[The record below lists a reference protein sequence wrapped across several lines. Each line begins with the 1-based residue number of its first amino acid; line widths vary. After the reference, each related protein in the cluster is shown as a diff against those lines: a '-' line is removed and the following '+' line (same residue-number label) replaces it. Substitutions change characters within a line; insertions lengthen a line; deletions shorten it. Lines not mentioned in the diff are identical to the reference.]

1 MIGGFIDRVES
12 GEALWREQSPA
23 ERLALARQSFD
34 PTSLPPFT
42 GVALI
47 LVCAG
52 IAAATLVSEDLTCIG
67 VGLLVAQGRID
78 FLSGVIAC
86 FVGIYVGDLALYVAG
101 RYLGRPALA
110 RAPLKW
116 LIRPEHVEIS
126 SIWFNRRGPVVIV
139 LSRFV
144 PGTRLPT
151 YFAAGMLH
159 TGFWSFCFY
168 FFIAV
173 AVWTPLLVGLAA
185 LLGERALGYFELFQR
200 HALTALILLGLWI
213 LIVVR
218 FVLPLFS
225 FRGRRLLVGR
235 WRRLV
240 EWEFWPPWLFYPPV
254 LAYVSWLGL
263 KHRSPLLFTAAN
275 PAIVAGGFIAE
286 SKYEILTG
294 LSASAEYVA
303 ATCLLR
309 DDPDAAR
316 RLERALRFVEEQG
329 LDFPVVLKPDAG
341 QRGSGVAI
349 VRNREQ
355 LEAYLEQSRFDLL
368 VQQYV
373 PGDEFGIFY
382 YRYPDRER
390 GTVYSIT
397 EKRLPVLNGDG
408 VHSVQQMILRDRRA
422 VCMAAHYC
430 HVQAHQLDR
439 IPAPGEAVQLVE
451 LGTHCRGAI
460 FLDGSWLRS
469 EPLEQVI
476 DEISRSYR
484 GFFFGRYDLRAAD
497 VNKLKQGRGFKIV
510 ELNGVTS
517 EATHIYDPAIRLIP
531 AYRELFT
538 QWRIAFEIGR
548 INCSR
553 GTRPAGLAEL
563 WGLLRDYRQL
573 SRVHPE

>member
-1 MIGGFIDRVES
+1 
-12 GEALWREQSPA
+12 
-23 ERLALARQSFD
+23 
-34 PTSLPPFT
+34 
-42 GVALI
+42 
-47 LVCAG
+47 
-52 IAAATLVSEDLTCIG
+52 
-67 VGLLVAQGRID
+67 
-78 FLSGVIAC
+78 
-86 FVGIYVGDLALYVAG
+86 
-101 RYLGRPALA
+101 
-110 RAPLKW
+110 
-116 LIRPEHVEIS
+116 
-126 SIWFNRRGPVVIV
+126 
-139 LSRFV
+139 
-144 PGTRLPT
+144 
-151 YFAAGMLH
+151 
-159 TGFWSFCFY
+159 
-168 FFIAV
+168 
-173 AVWTPLLVGLAA
+173 
-185 LLGERALGYFELFQR
+185 
-200 HALTALILLGLWI
+200 
-213 LIVVR
+213 
-218 FVLPLFS
+218 
-225 FRGRRLLVGR
+225 
-235 WRRLV
+235 
-240 EWEFWPPWLFYPPV
+240 

-303 ATCLLR
+303 ASCLLR